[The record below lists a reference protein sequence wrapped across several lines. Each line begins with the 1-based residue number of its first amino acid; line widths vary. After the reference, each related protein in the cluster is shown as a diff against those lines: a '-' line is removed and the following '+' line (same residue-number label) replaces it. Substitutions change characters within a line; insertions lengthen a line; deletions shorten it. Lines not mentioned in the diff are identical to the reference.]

1 MPQTEMELM
10 QELAKTFTAFR
21 EASDKEIAD
30 MKKGQADI
38 LNTIKA
44 NNLNQRLDQIQD
56 QINNFA
62 KVQNR
67 QGLGTDGSA
76 VTEEQRAYKNAL
88 LAYVR
93 RGPAVSSEIQ
103 AALSVGSD
111 ADGGFLVHPDLSGRI
126 VKLVFETSPV
136 RQVANVVTIG
146 TDALEGINDLDEAGA
161 GWTGETDARNETTS
175 PKIGEYRIPAHELY
189 AEPRATQKMLDDAS
203 LDIEAWLAGKVAD
216 KLSRLENASFFA
228 GDGVKKPRGFLTYA
242 AGTPSASAFNVIE
255 QVVSGANGAF
265 AGTNPGDALINLV
278 YALKSAYRQ
287 NAVFMLRRATL
298 AAVRRLKDG
307 QGNYL
312 WQPDFQQRQ
321 GGTLLGFNVVE
332 AEDMPALAANSLSIA
347 FGDFNAGYQI
357 VDRAGIR
364 ILRDAYTA
372 KPYVKFYTTK
382 RTGGDVVNFEAIKLM
397 KFST

>member
-216 KLSRLENASFFA
+216 KLSRLENASFVA